1 MQELSK
7 SWSKG
12 CFISR
17 AWKAYAYEI
26 SVNTFCTSF
35 RRALFLFIHIDS
47 ETLKSMQVLNFDVL
61 KTLSIFTFSVVNS
74 GISSSI
80 LVFVSE
86 YLVRYNT
93 DVSFD
98 VLTVMNLEE
107 LS

>member
-26 SVNTFCTSF
+26 SVSTFCTSF
-35 RRALFLFIHIDS
+35 RSALFLFIHIDS
-47 ETLKSMQVLNFDVL
+47 ETLKSMPFH
-61 KTLSIFTFSVVNS
+61 FSVVNS